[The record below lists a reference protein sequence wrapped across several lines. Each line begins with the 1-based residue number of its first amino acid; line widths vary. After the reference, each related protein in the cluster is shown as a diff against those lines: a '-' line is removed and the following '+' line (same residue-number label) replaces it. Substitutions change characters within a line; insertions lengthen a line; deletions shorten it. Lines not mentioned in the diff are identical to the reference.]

1 MNGHKKGTEAKN
13 EGKMESMICG
23 RKTAKE
29 REREREREVGERV
42 PALARKTGGGREK
55 GDQEGIDLGRR
66 DGWIG
71 IDKIAGKRRKNKTP
85 E

>member
-13 EGKMESMICG
+13 EGKMESMVCG
-23 RKTAKE
+23 RKTAK
-29 REREREREVGERV
+29 EREREVGERV
-42 PALARKTGGGREK
+42 PALARKTGGGRVEK

>member
-1 MNGHKKGTEAKN
+1 MREKWRAWSAVERQ
-13 EGKMESMICG
+13 
-23 RKTAKE
+23 RKRE

-42 PALARKTGGGREK
+42 PALARRTGGGREEK

>member
-29 REREREREVGERV
+29 RERERERER
-42 PALARKTGGGREK
+42 
-55 GDQEGIDLGRR
+55 
-66 DGWIG
+66 
-71 IDKIAGKRRKNKTP
+71 
-85 E
+85 